1 MVSVNNKAFTIIEAI
16 IALFILLIVVL
27 GLLYSLNLSINV
39 NMQNTLRNHALRI
52 AQSQTDEILNNAFNN
67 IPVKTTYTKTIDTQ
81 VNNFVQHYTVNVVPT
96 IEPQQEVILYTIT
109 VSWIYKGQTYYHA
122 QNTAVHL

>member
-1 MVSVNNKAFTIIEAI
+1 MAPANNKAFTIIEAV

-39 NMQNTLRNHALRI
+39 NMQNTLRNNALRI

-67 IPVKTTYTKTIDTQ
+67 RPIKAPYTKTIGVQ
-81 VNNFVQHYTVNVVPT
+81 INNFVQNYTVSVEPSVG
-96 IEPQQEVILYTIT
+96 PQQEVVLYTIT
-109 VSWIYKGQTYYHA
+109 VSWIYKGQTYYHT

>member
-1 MVSVNNKAFTIIEAI
+1 MVSAKNKAFTIIEAI

-39 NMQNTLRNHALRI
+39 SMQNALRNHALRI
-52 AQSQTDEILNNAFNN
+52 AQSQTDEILNSAFNN
-67 IPVKTTYTKTIDTQ
+67 KPIEAPYTKTIGDQ
-81 VNNFVQHYTVNVVPT
+81 INNFVQWYNVSVVPNV
-96 IEPQQEVILYTIT
+96 EPQQEVILYTIT
-109 VSWIYKGQTYYHA
+109 VSWVYKGQTYYHT